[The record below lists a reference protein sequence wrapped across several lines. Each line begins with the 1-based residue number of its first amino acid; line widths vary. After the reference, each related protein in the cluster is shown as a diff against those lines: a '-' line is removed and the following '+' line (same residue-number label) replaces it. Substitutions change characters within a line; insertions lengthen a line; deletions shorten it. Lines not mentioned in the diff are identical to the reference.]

1 MIEQLLKIQYLRVD
15 RQFQTSSLGVRG
27 ICPRI
32 KIQYRY
38 SNWLGH
44 QYSSSAIAVEKV
56 LL

>member
-15 RQFQTSSLGVRG
+15 RQFQTSSLGARA

-44 QYSSSAIAVEKV
+44 QYSSSEIAVEKV